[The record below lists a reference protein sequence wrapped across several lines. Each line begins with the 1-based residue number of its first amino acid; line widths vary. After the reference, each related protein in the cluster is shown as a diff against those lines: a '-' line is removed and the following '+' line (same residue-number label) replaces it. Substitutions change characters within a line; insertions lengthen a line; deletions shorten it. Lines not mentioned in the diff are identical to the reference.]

1 MLFKLPENRMIDET
15 DSCLK
20 DIWESDLQL
29 SVEMKIIEAFPLGL
43 LGYEMSKRAAENN
56 GKAEEFE
63 NKLDLLRAKIR
74 NQLVAENPALASQMP
89 KEV

>member
-43 LGYEMSKRAAENN
+43 LGYEMAKRAAEKN

-74 NQLVAENPALASQMP
+74 NQLVAETPALASQMP